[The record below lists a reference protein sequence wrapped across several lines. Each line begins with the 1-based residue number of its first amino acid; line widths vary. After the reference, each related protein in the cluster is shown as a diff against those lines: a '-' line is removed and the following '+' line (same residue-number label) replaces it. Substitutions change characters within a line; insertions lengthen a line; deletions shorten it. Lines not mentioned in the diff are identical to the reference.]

1 MKSPDS
7 LGTRVATPRWVV
19 GAVAV
24 LCVAGLLGVKWKV
37 LLRWIGGDRTSD
49 ANVILISIDTLRADR
64 LSLYGYHR
72 PTSPHLEELAS
83 RGIVFDRF
91 YQNGGGTL
99 ESHLTMMTSLRPG
112 SHQVTSD
119 TKRSLE
125 AERITLAETLK
136 AAGYVTAGF
145 VDDGWMAGT
154 FGFNQGFDVYDD
166 RGGGFREILPRVRGW
181 IDARDGRP
189 FFLFVHTYDVHSAF
203 HQLPYDCPADYPNRY
218 TAGARPAFTGCRDGR
233 CASTLLD
240 WLNRQIAAGALE
252 AAEFFSPGEVDY
264 ISALYDGCINYADDE
279 VAGLLDLLRRR
290 DLFDN
295 SLIIVT
301 SDHGEEFLDHGMVI
315 HAQSGYEEFARVPL
329 VVKMPGEERSGVRV
343 DHLAAMIDVM
353 PTILDRL
360 GIQVPAQAQGFS
372 LLPLIRTGRPIHDD
386 VHLEDGIVTAR
397 WKYIGDRGLLFDLKN
412 DPRERLNLAPAFP
425 NLVKLFSARLRATT
439 EADRREY
446 SAFARRVSPA
456 EPLRL
461 SKEKEERLRSLG
473 YVGR

>member
-1 MKSPDS
+1 
-7 LGTRVATPRWVV
+7 VAAMICVV
-19 GAVAV
+19 
-24 LCVAGLLGVKWKV
+24 GLLGVIGKAPW
-37 LLRWIGGDRTSD
+37 RWIGSKRTSS

-91 YQNGGGTL
+91 YQKGGGTL

-112 SHQVTSD
+112 AHQVTSD
-119 TKRSLE
+119 NMRRLE

-136 AAGYVTAGF
+136 AAGYETAGF

-154 FGFNQGFDVYDD
+154 FGFSQGFDVYDD
-166 RGGGFREILPRVRGW
+166 RGGGFWEILPRVRNW
-181 IDARDGRP
+181 IDARGRSP
-189 FFLFVHTYDVHSAF
+189 FFLFIHTYDVHSAF
-203 HQLPYDCPADYPNRY
+203 DELPYDCPGDYANRY
-218 TAGARPAFTGCRDGR
+218 IARGRPRFTGCREGK
-233 CASTLLD
+233 CASTLLV
-240 WLNRQIAAGALE
+240 WLNTQIAAGALE
-252 AAEFFSPGEVDY
+252 AAEFFSPGEIDH
-264 ISALYDGCINYADDE
+264 ISALYDGCLNYVDDE
-279 VAGLLDLLRRR
+279 IAGLLHLLRRR
-290 DLFDN
+290 NLFGN

-315 HAQSGYEEFARVPL
+315 HAQSAYEEFARVPL
-329 VVKMPGEERSGVRV
+329 VMKMPEQEHSGVRIG
-343 DHLAAMIDVM
+343 HLAAMIDVM

-372 LLPLIRTGRPIHDD
+372 LLPLIRTGRPVHDD

-397 WKYIGDRGLLFDLKN
+397 WKYIGDKGLLFDLKS
-412 DPRERLNLAPAFP
+412 DPRERVNLAQAFP
-425 NLVKLFSARLRATT
+425 SLVDQLSARLRAKT

-446 SAFARRVSPA
+446 AAFARRVSPSA
-456 EPLRL
+456 PVLL

-473 YVGR
+473 YAGGKTK

>member
-1 MKSPDS
+1 MKSPGS
-7 LGTRVATPRWVV
+7 RGKRVATSRRIVV

-24 LCVAGLLGVKWKV
+24 LCVAGLLGVTG
-37 LLRWIGGDRTSD
+37 LRRIGGERTSD
-49 ANVILISIDTLRADR
+49 ANVILISIDTLRSDR

-72 PTSPHLEELAS
+72 PTSPHLEELAG

-112 SHQVTSD
+112 SHQVTSHN
-119 TKRSLE
+119 KRRLE
-125 AERITLAETLK
+125 PERITLAETLK
-136 AAGYVTAGF
+136 SAGYVTAGF

-154 FGFNQGFDVYDD
+154 FGFSQGFDVYDD

-181 IDARDGRP
+181 IDARGGRP

-203 HQLPYDCPADYPNRY
+203 HELPYDCPGDYQNRY

-233 CASTLLD
+233 CASTLLV

-264 ISALYDGCINYADDE
+264 ISALYDGCINYADDKVAE
-279 VAGLLDLLRRR
+279 VLDLLRRR

-315 HAQSGYEEFARVPL
+315 HAQSAYEEFARVPL
-329 VVKMPGEERSGVRV
+329 VIKMPGQERSGVRI
-343 DHLAAMIDVM
+343 DDLAAMIDVM

-360 GIQVPAQAQGFS
+360 GIQVPAQAQGSS
-372 LLPLIRTGRPIHDD
+372 LLPLIRTGRPVHDD

-425 NLVKLFSARLRATT
+425 RLMDLFSAQLRATT
-439 EADRREY
+439 EADRREH
-446 SAFARRVSPA
+446 SAFARRVSPS
-456 EPLRL
+456 EPVLL